1 MCPFFFFFKSTS
13 INVLGHLQEDF
24 DQPMMLCPVDL
35 HKLQKLI
42 GFNVI
47 ERYQSLLQFFKTH
60 DFTEEAVWT
69 ERRLKFL
76 QSEKSGNSSTA

>member
-47 ERYQSLLQFFKTH
+47 ERYQSLLQFFKTY